1 MRRLVPIL
9 LIVGVALV
17 STQSAQADFDYSAP
31 VDVGTFLALNQGS
44 CLTTTFC
51 VVGDTGGD
59 VFTSTNPTGGSVAW
73 NKKTVGTASDI
84 NDVSCPSTTL
94 CVAVDDGGNVITST
108 NANAGSPP
116 GSTATWT
123 VTPIDAGFDVRD
135 VSCPTT
141 TLCVAVDASGRVI
154 TSTNPTGGA
163 AQWANKFTVGA
174 AGAFYRIDCPTT
186 TLCVAV
192 DGAGEVATSM
202 NPTAGAGAWGVTP
215 IDAPT
220 PLFSVDCLNANLC
233 IAGDQ
238 NGKVL
243 ASNNPTVLGS
253 WHATDLDSTTTTNSL
268 FGVSCPSSTLC
279 LAADND
285 GKIWTTSAPLA
296 NPADW
301 AGTQTQADQFRG
313 LMCPSSALCV
323 APTNDGSVVIAT
335 AGKPTVVTS
344 SPPTSVTASS
354 ATLHGT
360 VNPKGFNVTTCVF
373 DIGSGAGS
381 YQTSA
386 NCQPAPGGGSGSVNV
401 HADLTGLPEST
412 TFHYR
417 LRATNAN
424 GTNNG
429 NDAQFTTLT
438 SVTEVVNT
446 QRPQIS
452 GTPRTGS
459 QLSCT
464 NGQWTNSPTTF
475 SITWER
481 GLRSATADDD
491 PSWHA
496 INGASGSTY
505 VVQQADEGSRVRCH
519 VVASTPGASGEASS
533 VSLRTDS
540 GAPFNT
546 VPPTIT
552 GNPLTGNTMTCNP
565 GTWGNSPSFSYQWT
579 RSGSGAIPGATGPTY
594 KLKPSHD
601 DQGHEIDSN
610 GDGNHIIG
618 CQVIGTNDLGS
629 SAPVQV
635 FGPLAVDA
643 PPFPVERPHITV
655 TRDDPSDDNPLKQSL
670 DCGTGRWIDDY
681 GTFGVDPYL
690 YTVQWYRNG
699 APIQDATEFR
709 YRPTSDD
716 YGRELTCVVTNSN
729 PAGSREGPADNPIL
743 VALPHGTTD
752 TVIYREGGRNQ
763 VDPTNLM
770 AISRDY
776 LAAVNDLVISRL
788 RNGIDSATTECKAEI
803 KANGWPTK
811 FTAQPQQIPN
821 EQIRCLILVYQ
832 PELVQP
838 FLDGGVRY
846 LGGGCIPVQ
855 LPIQII
861 PLCPSLGIQVA
872 PIDPLRPPAQDAALL
887 EKLAPLSPK
896 EILWD
901 LDGNGTTDARCPG
914 SAPVLR
920 TIFQWNRNWH
930 PRAVILDQND
940 VPAHF
945 GDISWDN
952 KAVADDAV
960 DPDHASTAAGVLRDT
975 QVKVCSVAFDPP
987 PDKKL
992 PCVTSGDI
1000 GRVHIANA
1008 NLCPVDERAVDPEDF
1023 AQLLDG
1029 DAQGYLQALSEAQER
1044 GEGDLT
1050 NKTSAPGVETT
1061 WVGWDDSPAS
1071 PQGGV
1076 RLESS
1081 DFITGPEIKLLSA
1094 TAANTVSSLST
1105 RNSPDS
1111 YATPKD
1117 TKFLNRV
1124 KSLTDRY
1131 DPEFGGFASNQIY
1144 IARGSDGGKTGSL
1157 TVNGVTTQA
1166 LGDTAALLLPTD
1178 IGKALPN
1185 VHKMALVGRDVSSYL
1200 GPAVQGQGIPLAIGG
1215 PQTTS
1220 LSEQV
1225 SDSGQQLL
1233 RETNLD
1239 DMVTKAEAQG
1249 NGLADKLRAALD
1261 VKPFKIFGGSK
1272 VILEKDGTAT
1282 LLAHAELP
1290 GLSGPSPSDKIG
1302 ADLTIHADLDGR
1314 IKLDGIHLH
1323 AGKAFLGGMTLS
1335 NIDVN
1340 YDHTTGVAIAGQI
1353 IFPQLAGQ
1361 GVSINRFALSPTG
1374 AFQELDID
1382 YLAGAGQGIPLGQGL
1397 FLTTIGADLNVAQDI
1412 FGAHVVVAAGTSL
1425 GGGCP
1430 ALGADGHMTVS
1441 LRQPFYLDATVKLV
1455 LVCLDLVN
1463 IHFRVDQTGAV
1474 QIDGSWNFDAGP
1486 VYFKGGVGGKFH
1498 YPDWEVWA
1506 DGEGGIHDLLEGSVH
1521 AVLSNIGLAACG
1533 SIKLLFIR
1541 LSGGASVDFTNGRP
1555 PLSPL
1560 EILSNLSLFT
1570 GCDIGRYYSL
1580 GHGRVVTRGK
1590 LAGSTSYDIPAKSG
1604 PTLLSIEGAGD
1615 APLVKLH
1622 SPSGKVLDFTDATG
1636 DTGKELPNGE
1646 GWGTVIDAE
1655 DRTVVILPP
1664 PEAGTW
1670 TVETAEGSPAVSRVQ
1685 QAAILPPAKLKA
1697 HVSGQGAHRVLS
1709 YEIPKQAGQ
1718 TVRFTES
1725 APGELK
1731 VLKTIRGGGKGQ
1743 FDYTVG
1749 DATGTK
1755 RVVEADFFLNG
1766 HPRKRFIVARYNAKS
1781 PPVGKARHVT
1791 VRRHGANAVITW
1803 GKAALG
1809 ETYLVS
1815 VDYGSGDKIIL
1826 GPTRRT
1832 HVTVP
1837 NVGKGEGLRIQIL
1850 ASSAAG
1856 RRGPAAKATL
1866 KGSMLVG
1873 AVKSLPPYKPPKG
1886 HKKT

>member
-1 MRRLVPIL
+1 MRRLALIL
-9 LIVGVALV
+9 VTGVALV
-17 STQSAQADFDYSAP
+17 AAQSAQADFDYSAP
-31 VDVGTFLALNQGS
+31 VGVGTFLPLNQGS

-51 VVGDTGGD
+51 VVPNTGGN
-59 VFTSTNPTGGSVAW
+59 VFTSTNPTGGSAAW
-73 NKKTVGTASDI
+73 NGVNVGIANDI

-94 CVAVDDGGNVITST
+94 CVAVDDGGHVITST

-123 VTPIDAGFDVRD
+123 VTTIDATNDVRD

-141 TLCVAVDASGRVI
+141 TLCVAVDAVGQVI
-154 TSTNPTGGA
+154 TSTDPTGGDTK
-163 AQWANKFTVGA
+163 WTNKFTVGA

-192 DGAGEVATSM
+192 DSHGEVATSQ
-202 NPTAGAGAWGVTP
+202 NPTEPVGAWGVAT
-215 IDAPT
+215 IDGTT

-238 NGKVL
+238 EGKVV
-243 ASNNPTVLGS
+243 ATNNPTVSGS
-253 WHATDLDSTTTTNSL
+253 WHTTDLDSTTTSNSL

-285 GKIWTTSAPLA
+285 GKIWTTSAPLG

-301 AGTQTQADQFRG
+301 AGTVTQADQFGG
-313 LMCPSSALCV
+313 LMCPSTTLCV
-323 APTNDGSVVIAT
+323 APTTGSVVIAT
-335 AGKPTVVTS
+335 PGKPAVVTG
-344 SPPTSVTASS
+344 SPPTNINASS

-381 YQTSA
+381 YQTTA
-386 NCQPAPGGGSGSVNV
+386 NCQPAPGGGSGAVNV
-401 HADLTGLPEST
+401 HADLTGLAENT
-412 TFHYR
+412 TIHYR

-429 NDAQFTTLT
+429 DDHQFTTLT
-438 SVTEVVNT
+438 SATEINNT

-464 NGQWTNSPTTF
+464 NGQWTNNPTTF

-481 GLRSATADDD
+481 GVRSATTDND

-496 INGASGSTY
+496 INGASGNTY

-519 VVASTPGASGEASS
+519 VVASTAGASGEASS

-546 VPPTIT
+546 VPPTIG

-565 GTWGNSPSFSYQWT
+565 GTWENSPALSYQWT
-579 RSGSGAIPGATGPTY
+579 RSGTGAIPGATAPTY

-601 DQGHEIDSN
+601 DQGHEIDPN

-618 CQVIGTNDLGS
+618 CQVTGTNDLGS
-629 SAPVQV
+629 SSPVLV
-635 FGPLAVDA
+635 SGPLAVDA
-643 PPFPVERPHITV
+643 PPFPTQRPHITV
-655 TRDDPSDDNPLKQSL
+655 TRDDPSDDNPIKQSL
-670 DCGTGRWIDDY
+670 DCDTGRWIDDY
-681 GTFGVDPYL
+681 GTFGVEPYL
-690 YTVQWYRNG
+690 YTFQWYRNG
-699 APIQDATEFR
+699 APIQDATESR

-716 YGRELTCVVTNSN
+716 FGRELTCVVTNSN
-729 PAGSREGPADNPIL
+729 PAGSRDGPADNPVL

-752 TVIYREGGRNQ
+752 TEIYREGGRNQ

-788 RNGIDSATTECKAEI
+788 RSGIDSATTKCKAEI
-803 KANGWPTK
+803 KANGWPAK
-811 FTAQPQQIPN
+811 YTAQPPIIPD
-821 EQIRCLILVYQ
+821 ERTRCLILVYQ

-855 LPIQII
+855 LSVQII

-920 TIFQWNRNWH
+920 TIYQWNRNWH

-940 VPAHF
+940 APAHF

-952 KAVADDAV
+952 KASG
-960 DPDHASTAAGVLRDT
+960 DPASTSPGVLRNT
-975 QVKVCSVAFDPP
+975 QVNVCSVAFDPP

-1008 NLCPVDERAVDPEDF
+1008 NLCPVDERAIDPNDF
-1023 AQLLDG
+1023 AQLIDG
-1029 DAQGYLQALSEAQER
+1029 DAQGYLLALSQAR
-1044 GEGDLT
+1044 VAGEGTATQKDST
-1050 NKTSAPGVETT
+1050 PGVGTT
-1061 WVGWDDSPAS
+1061 WVGWDDSPAAA
-1071 PQGGV
+1071 QGSV
-1076 RLESS
+1076 RLESGKV
-1081 DFITGPEIKLLSA
+1081 ITGGDVKFLSA
-1094 TAANTVSSLST
+1094 TVANTAASLST
-1105 RNSPDS
+1105 RNSPGAYS
-1111 YATPKD
+1111 VPKD
-1117 TKFLNRV
+1117 AKFVSRV
-1124 KSLTDRY
+1124 KSLTDRF

-1144 IARGSDGGKTGSL
+1144 VARGSDGGKTGSL

-1215 PQTTS
+1215 PQKTT
-1220 LSEQV
+1220 LNEQV

-1239 DMVTKAEAQG
+1239 QMVSDAQAQG

-1302 ADLTIHADLDGR
+1302 ADVTIHADLDGR

-1335 NIDVN
+1335 NVDVN
-1340 YDHTTGVAIAGQI
+1340 YDHTTGVDITGQI

-1361 GVSINRFALSPTG
+1361 GVAINRFALSPSG
-1374 AFQELDID
+1374 AFQELDLD

-1397 FLTTIGADLNVAQDI
+1397 FLTALGADLNVAQDI
-1412 FGAHVVVAAGTSL
+1412 FGAHVVVAAGTSV

-1430 ALGADGHMTVS
+1430 ALGADGQITIS
-1441 LRQPFYLDATVKLV
+1441 LRQPFYLDARVTLV
-1455 LVCLDLVN
+1455 LLCLHLAD

-1474 QIDGSWNFDAGP
+1474 GIDGSWDFEAGP

-1498 YPDWEVWA
+1498 YPDWQVWVDA
-1506 DGEGGIHDLLEGSVH
+1506 EGGIHHILEGAVH

-1541 LSGGASVDFTNGRP
+1541 LSAGASVDFIKGRP
-1555 PLSPL
+1555 PLSAP
-1560 EILSNLSLFT
+1560 EILNNLSLFT

-1580 GHGRVVTRGK
+1580 GRGRVVTHGK
-1590 LAGSTSYDIPAKSG
+1590 LADSTSYDIPAKSG

-1636 DTGKELPNGE
+1636 DTGKELPNGA

-1685 QAAILPPAKLKA
+1685 QATILPPAKLKA
-1697 HVSGQGAHRVLS
+1697 HVSGHGTHRVLS
-1709 YEIPKQAGQ
+1709 YEIPKQDGQ

-1725 APGELK
+1725 APGGLK
-1731 VLKTIRGGGKGQ
+1731 VLKTIKGGGKGK
-1743 FDYTVG
+1743 FAYTVG
-1749 DATGTK
+1749 DATGSK
-1755 RVVEADFFLNG
+1755 REVDADFFLDG
-1766 HPRKRFIVARYNAKS
+1766 KPRERFVVAHYKAKS

-1791 VRRHGANAVITW
+1791 VRRHGAKAVIKW
-1803 GKAALG
+1803 HKAALG

-1815 VDYGSGDKIIL
+1815 VDYGSGDKIVL

-1832 HVTVP
+1832 HVTAP
-1837 NVGKGEGLRIQIL
+1837 NVGRHEGLRIQIIP
-1850 ASSAAG
+1850 SSAAG
-1856 RRGPAAKATL
+1856 RRGPVAKATL
-1866 KGSMLVG
+1866 KGSMRVG
-1873 AVKSLPPYKPPKG
+1873 AVKSLAPYKPPKG
-1886 HKKT
+1886 HHKP